1 MYSVVFECVFHHAA
15 FCRDMIYNIGEK
27 DYFSLILT
35 ADSFSIAYDRAISY
49 AEDQFSM
56 ADCSIYSI
64 IRIS

>member
-1 MYSVVFECVFHHAA
+1 MFSVVFECFFPHAC

-35 ADSFSIAYDRAISY
+35 ADSFSTAYDRALSY
-49 AEDQFSM
+49 AEDEFSM